1 MKLRYLV
8 LLLTL
13 VLALACSE
21 DPFLEGPY
29 GVIPDNLEVK
39 TAQGIRLEKYI
50 VEDDIKINLKSTTT
64 ISSRIKILDIQDR
77 LVSQEKIRIL
87 EGNNLLKI
95 YVKALPKSSY
105 TLKVEDQTGNVIG
118 TEIFSLIK

>member
-21 DPFLEGPY
+21 DPFQEGPY

-50 VEDDIKINLKSTTT
+50 VEDDIKINLKFQMSLM
-64 ISSRIKILDIQDR
+64 IK
-77 LVSQEKIRIL
+77 
-87 EGNNLLKI
+87 
-95 YVKALPKSSY
+95 
-105 TLKVEDQTGNVIG
+105 
-118 TEIFSLIK
+118 F